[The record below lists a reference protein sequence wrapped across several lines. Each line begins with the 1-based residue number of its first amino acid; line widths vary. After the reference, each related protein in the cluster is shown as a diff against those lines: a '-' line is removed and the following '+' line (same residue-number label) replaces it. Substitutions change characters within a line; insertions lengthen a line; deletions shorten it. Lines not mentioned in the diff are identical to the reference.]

1 VLRRVLL
8 SAAANDRVRSRAANA
23 PVARDVVRR
32 FVAGEATDQALA
44 VTRRLV
50 DDGLAVSL
58 DHTRRGHHRPGR
70 RRRPRRT
77 ARFSAGWPGRGAPPL
92 PPGSRAGVGG
102 RPVTPGRWE
111 RCRFFDEGDTTA
123 ET

>member
-8 SAAANDRVRSRAANA
+8 SAAANDRVRSLAANA

-32 FVAGEATDQALA
+32 FVAGEAADQALA

-58 DHTRRGHHRPGR
+58 DHLGEDTTDPGGGADQDVPHASRP
-70 RRRPRRT
+70 
-77 ARFSAGWPGRGAPPL
+77 AGRG
-92 PPGSRAGVGG
+92 RAGVGG
-102 RPVTPGRWE
+102 RPATPGRWE